1 MAQFHYRRLPDFST
15 LLAGHAPPDEVGFQS
30 HWLQIWYNHTE
41 VSWVADGE
49 RPHKHLHS
57 DECFIVLRG
66 SLEVEVDGRRFTV
79 GPRAFCCFP
88 AGLYHAIVAVHP
100 PVETLMIRAP
110 SVTDKVYQAGE
121 GEERPR
127 AGKESPAPGTA
138 EIRGAVAADLDALFA
153 LDQVARSEAER
164 RAFIVR
170 AVAEQRAWVVARA
183 GRVHGYAVISHDFFG
198 RSFLELV
205 YIGEEHRGQGLG
217 PALMRHMETQSRSG
231 SLFTSTNES
240 NRQMQHVLGRLG
252 YERSGIIHHLDPG
265 DPEIVYVK
273 HLTPG

>member
-1 MAQFHYRRLPDFST
+1 MAQFHYRKLPDFST

-30 HWLQIWYNHTE
+30 SQLQIWYNHTDA
-41 VSWVADGE
+41 SWVADGE

-66 SLEVEVDGRRFTV
+66 SLEVEVDDRRFTI

-88 AGLYHAIVAVHP
+88 AGLYHAIVAVHA
-100 PVETLMIRAP
+100 PVETWMIRAP

-127 AGKESPAPGTA
+127 AGEESPGTP
-138 EIRGAVAADLDALFA
+138 EIRMAVAADLDTLFG

-164 RAFIVR
+164 CACIAR

-183 GRVHGYAVISHDFFG
+183 GQVRGYAVISHDFFG

-217 PALMRHMETQSRSG
+217 PALLRHLETQSRSG

-240 NRQMQHVLGRLG
+240 NRHMQHVLGRLG
-252 YERSGIIHHLDPG
+252 YERCGIIHNLDPG

-273 HLTPG
+273 QLAHG

>member
-1 MAQFHYRRLPDFST
+1 MAQFHYRKLPDFST

-30 HWLQIWYNHTE
+30 SRLQIWYNHTE
-41 VSWVADGE
+41 ASWVADGE

-66 SLEVEVDGRRFTV
+66 SLEVDVDGRRFTV

-121 GEERPR
+121 GEERPQ
-127 AGKESPAPGTA
+127 AGEESPGTA
-138 EIRGAVAADLDALFA
+138 EILMAVAADLDALFA
-153 LDQVARSEAER
+153 LDQVARSKAER

-198 RSFLELV
+198 RSFLEMV

-217 PALMRHMETQSRSG
+217 PALMRHLETQSRSG

-240 NRQMQHVLGRLG
+240 NRQMQHVLARLG
-252 YERSGIIHHLDPG
+252 YERSGIIHHLIPE

-273 HLTPG
+273 QLAQG